1 MNEICFKFEYLLIKE
16 MSRLRAEELL
26 NTSED
31 VELSQTSEEIAIL
44 RNFIEKTPFANRHSF
59 GKAPHRLR
67 NIGLAR
73 IS

>member
-1 MNEICFKFEYLLIKE
+1 MSGIK
-16 MSRLRAEELL
+16 AEELL

-31 VELSQTSEEIAIL
+31 VELTQTSEEIAIL
-44 RNFIEKTPFANRHSF
+44 RNFIERTPFANRHSF
-59 GKAPHRLR
+59 GKAPNRLR